1 MSSRPPPSLPPL
13 PLPPGVPGPSPPP
26 SLPPGSIPPT
36 SGTGRA
42 SLIPPPPVAP
52 TLLEHWRGRVY
63 RFVEHMGAVGELTYR
78 SLGSIVRRPLEIS
91 STLYQID
98 SLGVR
103 SLGIVAV
110 TSVFIGM
117 VMTIQ
122 FAYGLQRFGGIDYIP
137 RVILLSF
144 LRELGPTLTAV
155 IVGGRIGSGMAA
167 EVGAMN
173 VTEQVD
179 AIRALG
185 GDPAKKLVLPRVL
198 AAMIVMPLLSV
209 FADALGTLGAVFVGD
224 VEYGIT
230 PRLFIQTALE
240 SVLLSDL
247 FSGLAKTPIFGF
259 IIAIVGCH
267 FGLPTQGGTEGVGQ
281 STTRTVVVVSIA
293 ILVAD
298 YFLTRIFVNLIP
310 G

>member
-1 MSSRPPPSLPPL
+1 M
-13 PLPPGVPGPSPPP
+13 
-26 SLPPGSIPPT
+26 PPGSQRMSIPAPAPPPT
-36 SGTGRA
+36 MREHYSGLVSGF
-42 SLIPPPPVAP
+42 I
-52 TLLEHWRGRVY
+52 EHLGDIGILWRQT
-63 RFVEHMGAVGELTYR
+63 FAATF
-78 SLGSIVRRPLEIS
+78 RRPLEIDA
-91 STLYQID
+91 TIYQVE

-103 SLGIVAV
+103 SMGIVAV

-122 FAYGLQRFGGIDYIP
+122 FAYGLRRFGGLEYIP
-137 RVILLSF
+137 RVIVLSF

-185 GDPAKKLVLPRVL
+185 GDPAKKLVLPRVA
-198 AAMIVMPLLSV
+198 AAMIVMPLLSM
-209 FADALGTLGAVFVGD
+209 FANVLGTVGAIIVCQF
-224 VEYGIT
+224 EFQISPT
-230 PRLFIQTALE
+230 LFMRNSLE
-240 SVLLSDL
+240 TVQMIDL
-247 FSGLAKTPIFGF
+247 WAGLAKTPFFGF

-267 FGLPTQGGTEGVGQ
+267 FGLRTTGGTEGVGK
-281 STTRTVVVVSIA
+281 STTRSVVVISIA

-298 YFLTRIFVNLIP
+298 YFLTRLSWSF
-310 G
+310 GMQ

>member
-1 MSSRPPPSLPPL
+1 VNPAPPDSMS
-13 PLPPGVPGPSPPP
+13 
-26 SLPPGSIPPT
+26 SIPP
-36 SGTGRA
+36 SGRI
-42 SLIPPPPVAP
+42 SNLPPPPVVP
-52 TLLEHWRGRVY
+52 TFSEQWRNRFTT
-63 RFVEHMGAVGELTYR
+63 FVESMGHVGVLTVR
-78 SLGSIVRRPLEIS
+78 SLGSITRRPLEIA
-91 STLYQID
+91 STVYQVE

-122 FAYGLQRFGGIDYIP
+122 FAFGLQRFGGIEYIP
-137 RVILLSF
+137 RVIVLSF

-198 AAMIVMPLLSV
+198 AAMIVMPLLSM
-209 FADALGTLGAVFVGD
+209 FADALGTLGAMFVCAS
-224 VEYGIT
+224 EYDIRPT
-230 PRLFIQTALE
+230 LFMQSALE
-240 SVLLSDL
+240 SVVLSDL

-259 IIAIVGCH
+259 LIAIVGCH
-267 FGLPTQGGTEGVGQ
+267 FGLTTQGGTEGVGQ

-298 YFLTRIFVNLIP
+298 YFLTRVFVSILP

>member
-1 MSSRPPPSLPPL
+1 MSAVDDNPPESIPPPSAR
-13 PLPPGVPGPSPPP
+13 
-26 SLPPGSIPPT
+26 GSF
-36 SGTGRA
+36 
-42 SLIPPPPVAP
+42 IPPPPQDP
-52 TLLEHWRGRVY
+52 TLIEVWHGRGV
-63 RFVEHMGAVGELTYR
+63 RFVEHLGDIFSL
-78 SLGSIVRRPLEIS
+78 SLGAFRSIAKRPFEIE
-91 STLYQID
+91 STIYQID

-110 TSVFIGM
+110 TSIFIGM

-122 FAYGLQRFGGIDYIP
+122 FAFGLQRFGGVEYIP
-137 RVILLSF
+137 RVIVLSF
-144 LRELGPTLTAV
+144 LRELGPTLTAI

-185 GDPAKKLVLPRVL
+185 GDPAKKLVLPRVA

-209 FADALGTLGAVFVGD
+209 FADALGTLGALAVCSL
-224 VEYGIT
+224 EYDIR
-230 PRLFIQTALE
+230 PRLFMQSAMET
-240 SVLLSDL
+240 VLLSDL

-267 FGLPTQGGTEGVGQ
+267 FGLTTRGGTEGVGQ

-298 YFLTRIFVNLIP
+298 FFLTRIFVAILP
-310 G
+310 A

>member
-1 MSSRPPPSLPPL
+1 MSETEAPPSQSRFSEPPSRPSLIPSLPP
-13 PLPPGVPGPSPPP
+13 PPP
-26 SLPPGSIPPT
+26 W
-36 SGTGRA
+36 R
-42 SLIPPPPVAP
+42 VQY
-52 TLLEHWRGRVY
+52 RGRLIG
-63 RFVEHMGAVGELTYR
+63 FIEQMGAIATLTR
-78 SLGSIVRRPLEIS
+78 RTLASILKRPLEVS
-91 STLYQID
+91 STIYQIE

-122 FAYGLQRFGGIDYIP
+122 FAFGLRRFGGLEYIP

-144 LRELGPTLTAV
+144 VRELGPTLTAV

-185 GDPAKKLVLPRVL
+185 GDPAKKLVLPRL
-198 AAMIVMPLLSV
+198 AAACMVMPLLSM
-209 FADALGTLGAVFVGD
+209 FANALGTVGAILVCWLEFD
-224 VEYGIT
+224 INPT
-230 PRLFIQTALE
+230 LFMRGALE
-240 SVLLSDL
+240 SVTMGDLLA
-247 FSGLAKTPIFGF
+247 GLAKTPVFGF
-259 IIAIVGCH
+259 IIAIVGCQ
-267 FGLPTQGGTEGVGQ
+267 FGLTTTGGTEGVGT

-298 YFLTRIFVNLIP
+298 FFLTRLFIAFSP

>member
-1 MSSRPPPSLPPL
+1 MS
-13 PLPPGVPGPSPPP
+13 
-26 SLPPGSIPPT
+26 SIPP
-36 SGTGRA
+36 SGRI
-42 SLIPPPPVAP
+42 SNLPPPPEVP
-52 TLLEHWRGRVY
+52 TFLELWRSRIIT
-63 RFVEHMGAVGELTYR
+63 FVQSMGHVGVLTAQ
-78 SLGSIVRRPLEIS
+78 SLGSISRRPLEIA
-91 STLYQID
+91 STIYQVE

-122 FAYGLQRFGGIDYIP
+122 FAFGLQRFGGIEYIP
-137 RVILLSF
+137 RVIVLSF

-185 GDPAKKLVLPRVL
+185 GDPAKKLVLPRVV
-198 AAMIVMPLLSV
+198 AAMIVMPLLSM
-209 FADALGTLGAVFVGD
+209 FADALGTLGAMFVCAS
-224 VEYGIT
+224 EYDIRPT
-230 PRLFIQTALE
+230 LFMQSALE
-240 SVLLSDL
+240 SVGMSDL

-259 IIAIVGCH
+259 LIAIVGCH
-267 FGLPTQGGTEGVGQ
+267 FGLTTQGGTEGVGQ

-298 YFLTRIFVNLIP
+298 YFLTRVFVSIIP

>member
-1 MSSRPPPSLPPL
+1 VGQLTWRTIRA
-13 PLPPGVPGPSPPP
+13 
-26 SLPPGSIPPT
+26 IP
-36 SGTGRA
+36 
-42 SLIPPPPVAP
+42 
-52 TLLEHWRGRVY
+52 
-63 RFVEHMGAVGELTYR
+63 
-78 SLGSIVRRPLEIS
+78 RRPLEIRA
-91 STLYQID
+91 TIYQID
-98 SLGVR
+98 SLGVS

-110 TSVFIGM
+110 TSIFIGM

-122 FAYGLQRFGGIDYIP
+122 FAYGLQRFGGVEYIP
-137 RVILLSF
+137 RVIALSF

-185 GDPAKKLVLPRVL
+185 GDPAKKLVLPRVA
-198 AAMIVMPLLSV
+198 AAMIVMPLLSM
-209 FADALGTLGAVFVGD
+209 FADALGTLGAMFVCAS
-224 VEYGIT
+224 EYDIRPT
-230 PRLFIQTALE
+230 LFMQTAVE
-240 SVLLSDL
+240 SVLMTDL

-267 FGLPTQGGTEGVGQ
+267 FGLTTAGGTEGVGQ

-298 YFLTRIFVNLIP
+298 YFLTRVFVSFLP

>member
-1 MSSRPPPSLPPL
+1 VSGESAPQSIPPPS
-13 PLPPGVPGPSPPP
+13 GRVSV
-26 SLPPGSIPPT
+26 SLPPSQPQRSH
-36 SGTGRA
+36 SGREA
-42 SLIPPPPVAP
+42 AIN
-52 TLLEHWRGRVY
+52 
-63 RFVEHMGAVGELTYR
+63 FVQHMGDIGLLTAR
-78 SLGSIVRRPLEIS
+78 AAKAIVKRPLEIA
-91 STLYQID
+91 STIYQIE
-98 SLGVR
+98 SLGVS

-110 TSVFIGM
+110 TSIFIGM

-122 FAYGLQRFGGIDYIP
+122 FAYGLQRFGGVEYIP
-137 RVILLSF
+137 RVIVLSF
-144 LRELGPTLTAV
+144 VRELGPTLTAV

-198 AAMIVMPLLSV
+198 AAMVVMPFLSI
-209 FADALGTLGAVFVGD
+209 FADTLGTLGAVFVSS
-224 VEYGIT
+224 VEYGIS
-230 PRLFIQTALE
+230 PSLFMQSALE
-240 SVLLSDL
+240 VVLLSDL

-267 FGLPTQGGTEGVGQ
+267 FGMTTKGGTEGVGQ
-281 STTRTVVVVSIA
+281 ATTRTVVVVSIS

-298 YFLTRIFVNLIP
+298 YFLTRIFVALSP

>member
-1 MSSRPPPSLPPL
+1 MNTTAPEPGPRASSLPPPPSDD
-13 PLPPGVPGPSPPP
+13 PGILRS
-26 SLPPGSIPPT
+26 
-36 SGTGRA
+36 
-42 SLIPPPPVAP
+42 
-52 TLLEHWRGRVY
+52 WQGRVV
-63 RFVEHMGAVGELTYR
+63 RFVEHNGDIGMLTMR
-78 SLGSIVRRPLEIS
+78 TLRATVRRPLEIA
-91 STLYQID
+91 STIYQID

-110 TSVFIGM
+110 TSIFIGM
-117 VMTIQ
+117 VMTLQ
-122 FAYGLQRFGGIDYIP
+122 FAFGLKRFGGIEYIP
-137 RVILLSF
+137 RVIVLSF

-155 IVGGRIGSGMAA
+155 IVGGRISDGMAA

-185 GDPAKKLVLPRVL
+185 GDPAKKIVLPRVA
-198 AAMIVMPLLSV
+198 AAMIVMPFLSV
-209 FADALGTLGAVFVGD
+209 FSDTLGTLGALFVSA
-224 VEYGIT
+224 VEYDIR
-230 PRLFIQTALE
+230 PRLFMQSALE
-240 SVLLSDL
+240 TVLLSDL

-267 FGLPTQGGTEGVGQ
+267 FGLTTRGGTEGVGQ

-298 YFLTRIFVNLIP
+298 YFLTRIFVAFLP
-310 G
+310 P

>member
-1 MSSRPPPSLPPL
+1 MTSESRDSVRPPSRVSTLPPPL
-13 PLPPGVPGPSPPP
+13 PE
-26 SLPPGSIPPT
+26 
-36 SGTGRA
+36 A
-42 SLIPPPPVAP
+42 SLS
-52 TLLEHWRGRVY
+52 RS
-63 RFVEHMGAVGELTYR
+63 FVERLHNFVEAMGGVGLLIARTA
-78 SLGSIVRRPLEIS
+78 SSVLRRPLEIS
-91 STLYQID
+91 STIYQIE

-110 TSVFIGM
+110 TSIFIGM

-122 FAYGLQRFGGIDYIP
+122 FAFGLQRFGGIEYIP
-137 RVILLSF
+137 RVIVLSF
-144 LRELGPTLTAV
+144 LRELGPTLTAI

-198 AAMIVMPLLSV
+198 AAMIVMPFLSI
-209 FADALGTLGAVFVGD
+209 FADALGTFGALFVAA
-224 VEYGIT
+224 VEYDIG
-230 PRLFIQTALE
+230 PRLFLRSSLE
-240 SVLLSDL
+240 TVLLTDL
-247 FSGLAKTPIFGF
+247 FSGLLKTPIFGF

-267 FGLPTQGGTEGVGQ
+267 FGLTTRGGTEGVGQ

-298 YFLTRIFVNLIP
+298 YFLTRIFVAVLP
-310 G
+310 V